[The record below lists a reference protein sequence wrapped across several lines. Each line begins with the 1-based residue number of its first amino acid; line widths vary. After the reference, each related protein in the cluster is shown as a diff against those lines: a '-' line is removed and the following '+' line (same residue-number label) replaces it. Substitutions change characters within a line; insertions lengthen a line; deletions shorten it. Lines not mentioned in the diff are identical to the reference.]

1 MATSGSTIDNPIVY
15 FPVGSTL
22 GQDVNSW
29 IRKDTTGP
37 VYYGYALN
45 LSADPAT
52 AVWRIRK
59 ETTTGS
65 VTVVTYANG
74 GTFDQ
79 IWNNRASL
87 NYQ

>member
-1 MATSGSTIDNPIVY
+1 MSTTGSTIDNPIVY
-15 FPVGSTL
+15 YPVGGIL

-29 IRKDTTGP
+29 IRKDTSSP
-37 VYYGYALN
+37 AYYGYALN
-45 LSADPAT
+45 LSADPAA

-65 VTVVTYANG
+65 VVAVSYANG

-87 NYQ
+87 IYQ